1 MLNAYL
7 HSVLDVQKL
16 VVEVLN
22 GRRVDQS
29 LMDRV
34 LTAAKSRFRADCG
47 NV

>member
-7 HSVLDVQKL
+7 HPVLDMQKL

-29 LMDRV
+29 LVGLV
-34 LTAAKSRFRADCG
+34 LIATRSRFRADCG